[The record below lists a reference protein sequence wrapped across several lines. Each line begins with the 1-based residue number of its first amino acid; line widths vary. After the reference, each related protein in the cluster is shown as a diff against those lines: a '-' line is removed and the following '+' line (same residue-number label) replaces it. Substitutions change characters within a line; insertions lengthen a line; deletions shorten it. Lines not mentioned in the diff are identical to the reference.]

1 MPNLVGELL
10 LLKLFCTLGRAS
22 REMGMHSL
30 ASRLVWWSVLL
41 VVTVATI
48 TDLRSRRI
56 PNWLVLPFL
65 PLGIAVS
72 AWFGGWHGL
81 EQSLEGAGLGI
92 LIFGILYWK
101 FGMGAGDVKLCAAI
115 GAWIG
120 PSQFL
125 IAVVLTALAG
135 GLVILIWTLCRGILL
150 LVGRRTREEA
160 SFGRLMETKMPY
172 APAIAIGTLV
182 SFFAR

>member
-1 MPNLVGELL
+1 
-10 LLKLFCTLGRAS
+10 
-22 REMGMHSL
+22 MHSF
-30 ASRLVWWSVLL
+30 AWWPTLI
-41 VVTVATI
+41 VVGVATF

-65 PLGIAVS
+65 PLGIAIS
-72 AWFGGWHGL
+72 GWFGGWHGVI
-81 EQSLEGAGLGI
+81 QSLEGAGLAI
-92 LIFGILYWK
+92 LIFGILHLK

-135 GLVILIWTLCRGILL
+135 GLVILLWAICRMLL
-150 LVGRRTREEA
+150 RIVGRKNREET
-160 SFGRLMETKMPY
+160 SFRGLMETKMPY
-172 APAIAIGTLV
+172 APAIAIGTLM

>member
-1 MPNLVGELL
+1 
-10 LLKLFCTLGRAS
+10 
-22 REMGMHSL
+22 MHSF
-30 ASRLVWWSVLL
+30 AWWPTLI
-41 VVTVATI
+41 VVGVATF

-65 PLGIAVS
+65 PIGIGVS
-72 AWFGGWHGL
+72 AWFGGWHGV
-81 EQSLEGAGLGI
+81 ERSLEGAGLAF

-101 FGMGAGDVKLCAAI
+101 FGMGAGDVKLCTAI

-135 GLVILIWTLCRGILL
+135 GLVILVWMACRGLML
-150 LVGRRTREEA
+150 MLGKRKREEA
-160 SFGRLMETKMPY
+160 SFSGLLASKMPY
-172 APAIAIGTLV
+172 APAIAIGTLF

>member
-1 MPNLVGELL
+1 MEIFSLVGELL
-10 LLKLFCTLGRAS
+10 LVAVIRVRKRAE
-22 REMGMHSL
+22 REMGMHSI
-30 ASRLVWWSVLL
+30 AWWPTLI
-41 VVTVATI
+41 VVGVATI

-72 AWFGGWHGL
+72 GWFGGWHGVL
-81 EQSLEGAGLGI
+81 QSLEGAGLGI
-92 LIFGILYWK
+92 LIFGILYLK

-125 IAVVLTALAG
+125 MAAVLTALAG
-135 GLVILIWTLCRGILL
+135 GLVILLWAIARSLLRLLGWRNREQTSFRG
-150 LVGRRTREEA
+150 
-160 SFGRLMETKMPY
+160 LMETKMPY
-172 APAIAIGTLV
+172 APAIAIGTLM

>member
-1 MPNLVGELL
+1 MGVHSFAWWPTLIVVG
-10 LLKLFCTLGRAS
+10 
-22 REMGMHSL
+22 
-30 ASRLVWWSVLL
+30 
-41 VVTVATI
+41 VATF

-72 AWFGGWHGL
+72 AWFHGWHGA
-81 EQSLEGAGLGI
+81 EQSLAGAGLGI
-92 LIFGILYWK
+92 VIFGILYWK

-125 IAVVLTALAG
+125 IAVLLTALAG
-135 GLVILIWTLCRGILL
+135 GLVILIWAVCRVLL
-150 LVGRRTREEA
+150 RLMGRRTREEA
-160 SFGRLMETKMPY
+160 SFGSLMETKMPY
-172 APAIAIGTLV
+172 APAIAIGTLI

>member
-1 MPNLVGELL
+1 
-10 LLKLFCTLGRAS
+10 
-22 REMGMHSL
+22 MGMHSF
-30 ASRLVWWSVLL
+30 AWWPTL
-41 VVTVATI
+41 VVLAVATV

-65 PLGIAVS
+65 PAGIAVS
-72 AWFGGWHGL
+72 AWLHGWHGV
-81 EQSLEGAGLGI
+81 EQSLAGAGLGI
-92 LIFGILYWK
+92 VIYGILYLK

-120 PSQFL
+120 PDQFL

-135 GLVILIWTLCRGILL
+135 GLVILVWAAARAARRLL
-150 LVGRRTREEA
+150 NPEKREELA
-160 SFGRLMETKMPY
+160 FSRLLETKMPY
-172 APAIAIGTLV
+172 APAIAIGTLM